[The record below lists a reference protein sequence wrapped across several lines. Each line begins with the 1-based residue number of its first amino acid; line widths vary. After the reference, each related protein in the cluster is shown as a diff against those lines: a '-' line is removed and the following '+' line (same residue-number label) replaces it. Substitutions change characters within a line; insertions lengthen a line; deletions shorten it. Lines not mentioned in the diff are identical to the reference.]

1 MTNDQAPM
9 TNQCPLPKHQL
20 VIGHWSFIGHWGL
33 VIGACRFVRYVLVA
47 LVISTAAGA
56 CADKMHPTSQPASA
70 RERQEQALRD
80 PYSVGGDE
88 DEEMYDVSGGGPREL
103 NRKAFKRDWDSFWNP

>member
-1 MTNDQAPM
+1 MTNDQAKRSAV
-9 TNQCPLPKHQL
+9 QHWDLI
-20 VIGHWSFIGHWGL
+20 IGWSLELEHWGF
-33 VIGACRFVRYVLVA
+33 RRVRYVIVA

-56 CADKMHPTSQPASA
+56 CADKKQPTSQPASA